1 MWLKTKYVITSNNE
15 IIIFPELLQHSE
27 FRCFEPISA
36 GFISFGVNKQG
47 NPTCSCYG
55 ESISLGLSSRPEE
68 DTNIA
73 KRQLNMLDDY

>member
-1 MWLKTKYVITSNNE
+1 MFKVKYVITGNNE
-15 IIIFPELLQHSE
+15 IIVFSELIQHSE
-27 FRCFEPISA
+27 FRHFNPISA

-55 ESISLGLSSRPEE
+55 ESVSLSLISRPLE
-68 DTNIA
+68 DTIIA